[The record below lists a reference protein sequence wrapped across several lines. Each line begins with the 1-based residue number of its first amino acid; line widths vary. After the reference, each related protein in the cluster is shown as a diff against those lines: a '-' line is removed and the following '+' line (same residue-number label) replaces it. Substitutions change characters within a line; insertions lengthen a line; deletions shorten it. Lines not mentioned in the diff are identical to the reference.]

1 MSTRA
6 TLESPARL
14 DTLAQSYAELS
25 NGLRVVAVQLPAAH
39 RTAIVAHLRAGSR
52 YETTEDNGI
61 SHLLEHMLYRGIPGY
76 PTAHEQAL
84 AFETLGGTLGAAT
97 GSDSGSLAV
106 SCPTENFVS
115 TLELF
120 ARVFAEPLLDG
131 IDVERRI
138 VREEMLED
146 VDEDGTL
153 IDDYDLLRAAA
164 FEGHPLGLPVVGTVA
179 HVDRFEVAQLRR
191 HHERHYVGAG
201 TVVAVVGPLDPE
213 RMIQKVDGCFAPVP
227 RGAVLAT
234 SPPEP
239 QLAPRL
245 RFVKNSSSQTSL
257 RVGFRGG
264 GIHAEDEP
272 AVELVLRLL
281 DDGNS
286 TRLYTRICDERGLA
300 YDVSAGYEA
309 AADVG
314 LCDIASEMA
323 HAEAGTVF
331 GEMLDVVRSLRD
343 DGPTAPELDKAKAR
357 HRWGLEAML
366 DDPSELAEFLADAEL
381 RGYAQNVAARRDRI
395 EAVSSDAVRAAA
407 ERLFRPQN
415 LSAVVVGLQPRRAR
429 VALSRLVE
437 VFK

>member
-1 MSTRA
+1 
-6 TLESPARL
+6 
-14 DTLAQSYAELS
+14 
-25 NGLRVVAVQLPAAH
+25 
-39 RTAIVAHLRAGSR
+39 
-52 YETTEDNGI
+52 
-61 SHLLEHMLYRGIPGY
+61 
-76 PTAHEQAL
+76 
-84 AFETLGGTLGAAT
+84 
-97 GSDSGSLAV
+97 
-106 SCPTENFVS
+106 
-115 TLELF
+115 
-120 ARVFAEPLLDG
+120 
-131 IDVERRI
+131 
-138 VREEMLED
+138 
-146 VDEDGTL
+146 
-153 IDDYDLLRAAA
+153 
-164 FEGHPLGLPVVGTVA
+164 
-179 HVDRFEVAQLRR
+179 
-191 HHERHYVGAG
+191 
-201 TVVAVVGPLDPE
+201 
-213 RMIQKVDGCFAPVP
+213 
-227 RGAVLAT
+227 
-234 SPPEP
+234 
-239 QLAPRL
+239 
-245 RFVKNSSSQTSL
+245 VKNSSSQTSL

-264 GIHAEDEP
+264 GIRAEDEP
-272 AVELVLRLL
+272 AIELVLRLL

-309 AADVG
+309 AEDVG

-343 DGPTAPELDKAKAR
+343 DGPTASELDKAKAR

-395 EAVSSDAVRAAA
+395 EAVSGAAVRAAA